1 MENGLR
7 ILPVRIYLRI
17 INRILGGCGVLTF
30 TDEGTQDRT
39 FTFASSPSGLKC
51 QPRRSRRTGQILS
64 PGRPFIHQTT
74 VTS

>member
-30 TDEGTQDRT
+30 TDKRTQESADQ
-39 FTFASSPSGLKC
+39 AA
-51 QPRRSRRTGQILS
+51 LS
-64 PGRPFIHQTT
+64 CCVFIG
-74 VTS
+74 